1 MTDQSEA
8 ASTPLALTSVVASGL
23 PTELGKPTAAK
34 YYDVPAVFNRR
45 PDAAEMAG
53 LRGADGHAQLVTA
66 GYPDVTLDVQDRR
79 LVIGNTNLGQLERGL
94 ATVVATIV
102 DVVSRASLFDKEQ
115 VRDAAR
121 IEFDDRTARAREVTR
136 AAERIH
142 FVPEPSRVSAG

>member
-1 MTDQSEA
+1 M
-8 ASTPLALTSVVASGL
+8 
-23 PTELGKPTAAK
+23 
-34 YYDVPAVFNRR
+34 
-45 PDAAEMAG
+45 
-53 LRGADGHAQLVTA
+53 
-66 GYPDVTLDVQDRR
+66 
-79 LVIGNTNLGQLERGL
+79 
-94 ATVVATIV
+94 ATIV